1 MNVRAILEHKGRD
14 VVTLPPETTVA
25 EACYLLH
32 RRRIGAAPVAGP
44 DGAIAG
50 IFSERDVVA
59 GLAAHGPGV
68 AGLTVA
74 DLMSREVRH
83 CAPED
88 EIGEIMAV
96 MTERRVR
103 HLPVLEDGRLGGI
116 VSIGDVVKA
125 RLDEAAH
132 EVDSLRQY
140 VLAGR

>member
-1 MNVRAILEHKGRD
+1 MNVRAILDHKGRE
-14 VVTLPPETTVA
+14 VMTLPPDATVA

-32 RRRIGAAPVAGP
+32 RRRIGAAPVAGA
-44 DGAIAG
+44 DGGLAG

-59 GLAAHGPGV
+59 GLAAHGSGV
-68 AGLTVA
+68 ANLKVA
-74 DLMSREVRH
+74 DLMTREVRH
-83 CAPED
+83 CSPED
-88 EIGEIMAV
+88 EIGDIMAI

-103 HLPVLEDGRLGGI
+103 HLPVLEEGRLGGI

-140 VLAGR
+140 VLEGR

>member
-14 VVTLPPETTVA
+14 VVTLAPEATVA

-32 RRRIGAAPVAGP
+32 RRRIGAVIVTGP
-44 DGAIAG
+44 EGAIAG
-50 IFSERDVVA
+50 LFSERDLVA
-59 GLAAHGPGV
+59 GMAAHGPAV
-68 AGLTVA
+68 ASLAVA
-74 DLMSREVRH
+74 ELMTREVRT

-88 EIGEIMAV
+88 DIGEIMAV

-103 HLPVLEDGRLGGI
+103 HLPVLEQGRLGGI